1 MKGKT
6 LSNLLLLGWCVIL
19 MIACSGEKPHYVIGV
34 SQCSEDIWR
43 NWQNAEMKMESNFHD
58 GVELRFATAHDDSKR
73 QIQQIDSLVESG
85 IQLLIV
91 APNQRSSVSSAIDR
105 AYDKG
110 IPVIVFERKT
120 DSQKYTAFVSADNYE
135 MGRTMGEYVV
145 SRLNGKGQVLEV
157 EGLKGSSPA
166 EERHKGF
173 HDALA
178 QHPEVKVV
186 TMLQGDWTEPTAY
199 QVVKDYKGDLNDID
213 VVFGHNDR
221 SAMGARKVFQERQ
234 VKMPL
239 FCGIDGLPGEN
250 GGIRQVRGS
259 LLDASYIYPT
269 RGDLLLQLALDILEG
284 KPYPKETLL
293 TSALVT
299 HDNANVLLLESD
311 EVARQAQNL
320 DKLQTQASSYLRQL
334 DTQRTITLMALILI
348 ALLLLTMVLFFLYHR
363 SKVSAQRERMVNNLW
378 KMEVPE
384 ELKASESPEPAPSE
398 SPEPAPSEA
407 EESEQ
412 AETPEPLFIV
422 RFKDVVEAR
431 LANSDLSV
439 DDLAA
444 AMNLSRVQ
452 LYRKVKAISGSS
464 PIELLRT
471 ARLNRGYQLLLQTN
485 KTISEIAYE
494 IGFTAP
500 SYFTRCFKNEFG
512 ISPSDLQTK

>member
-6 LSNLLLLGWCVIL
+6 LSNLLLLSWCVML
-19 MIACSGEKPHYVIGV
+19 MVACSREKPHYIIGV

-58 GVELRFATAHDDSKR
+58 GVELRFTTALDDSKR

-91 APNQRSSVSSAIDR
+91 APNQRSSVKSAIDR

-120 DSQKYTAFVSADNYE
+120 DSQKYT
-135 MGRTMGEYVV
+135 RLMGEYVV
-145 SRLNGKGQVLEV
+145 SRLDGKGNVLEV
-157 EGLKGSSPA
+157 AGLKGSSPA

-173 HDALA
+173 LEALA
-178 QHPEVKVV
+178 RYPEVKVV
-186 TMLQGDWTEPTAY
+186 KMLQGDWTEPTAY
-199 QVVKDYKGDLNDID
+199 QAVKDYKGDLNDID

-234 VKMPL
+234 AKMPL

-250 GGIRQVRGS
+250 GGIRLVRDS

-269 RGDLLLQLALDILEG
+269 RGDLLLQLAIDILEG
-284 KPYPKETLL
+284 KPYSKETLL
-293 TSALVT
+293 TSAIVT

-320 DKLQTQASSYLRQL
+320 DKLQMQASSYLKQL

-378 KMEVPE
+378 NMEVPVVSDTS
-384 ELKASESPEPAPSE
+384 ELSESPEQEPSE
-398 SPEPAPSEA
+398 ETD
-407 EESEQ
+407 SEQ
-412 AETPEPLFIV
+412 EETPEPLFIV
-422 RFKDVVEAR
+422 RFKDVVEKR
-431 LANSDLSV
+431 LSDSTLSV

-471 ARLNRGYQLLLQTN
+471 ARLNRGYQLLIQTN
-485 KTISEIAYE
+485 KTVSEIAYE

-512 ISPSDLQTK
+512 ISPSDIQAK

>member
-43 NWQNAEMKMESNFHD
+43 SWQNAEMVMESNFHD
-58 GVELRFATAHDDSKR
+58 GVELRFATALDDSER
-73 QIQQIDSLVESG
+73 QIQQIDSLVDSG

-91 APNQRSSVSSAIDR
+91 APNQKSSVTSAIDR

-135 MGRTMGEYVV
+135 MGRQMGEYVV
-145 SRLNGKGQVLEV
+145 SRLNGKGNIMEV
-157 EGLKGSSPA
+157 EGLKGSSSA

-173 HDALA
+173 LETLT
-178 QHPEVKVV
+178 QYPEVKVV
-186 TMLQGDWTEPTAY
+186 ARLQGDWTEQTAY
-199 QVVKDYKGDLNDID
+199 QAVKDYKGDLNAID
-213 VVFGHNDR
+213 FVFGHNDR
-221 SAMGARKVFQERQ
+221 SAIGAREVFQERQ
-234 VKMPL
+234 AKMPL

-250 GGIRQVRGS
+250 GGIRQVRDS

-284 KPYPKETLL
+284 KPYAKETLL

-334 DTQRTITLMALILI
+334 DTQRTITLMALFLV
-348 ALLLLTMVLFFLYHR
+348 ALLLLTMVLFYLYHR
-363 SKVSAQRERMVNNLW
+363 SKVSAQRERVVNNLW
-378 KMEVPE
+378 NMEVPE
-384 ELKASESPEPAPSE
+384 IAESSESPGEK
-398 SPEPAPSEA
+398 PSEA
-407 EESEQ
+407 AESEQ
-412 AETPEPLFIV
+412 EETPEPLFIV
-422 RFKDVVEAR
+422 RFKDVVEKR
-431 LANSDLSV
+431 LSDSELSV

-471 ARLNRGYQLLLQTN
+471 ARLNRGYQLLIQTN
-485 KTISEIAYE
+485 KTVSEIAYE

>member
-6 LSNLLLLGWCVIL
+6 LSNLLLLSWCVML
-19 MIACSGEKPHYVIGV
+19 MVACSREKPHYIIGV

-58 GVELRFATAHDDSKR
+58 GVELRFTTALDDSKR

-91 APNQRSSVSSAIDR
+91 APNQRSSVKSAIDR

-135 MGRTMGEYVV
+135 MGRLIGEYVV
-145 SRLNGKGQVLEV
+145 SRLNGKGNVMEI
-157 EGLKGSSPA
+157 EGLKGSSSA
-166 EERHKGF
+166 EDRHKGF
-173 HDALA
+173 HEAL
-178 QHPEVKVV
+178 
-186 TMLQGDWTEPTAY
+186 WTEPTAY
-199 QVVKDYKGDLNDID
+199 QAVKDYKGDLNNID

-234 VKMPL
+234 AKMPL

-250 GGIRQVRGS
+250 GGIRLVRDS

-284 KPYPKETLL
+284 KPYSKETLL

-363 SKVSAQRERMVNNLW
+363 SKVSAQRERMLNNLW
-378 KMEVPE
+378 NMEVPE
-384 ELKASESPEPAPSE
+384 EAKPSE
-398 SPEPAPSEA
+398 SPEQEPSKA

-431 LANSDLSV
+431 LADSELSV

-512 ISPSDLQTK
+512 ISPSDLQAK

>member
-43 NWQNAEMKMESNFHD
+43 SWQNAEMVMESNFHD
-58 GVELRFATAHDDSKR
+58 GVELRFATALDDSER
-73 QIQQIDSLVESG
+73 QIQQIDSLVDSG

-91 APNQRSSVSSAIDR
+91 APNQKSSVTSAIDR

-135 MGRTMGEYVV
+135 MGRQMGEYVV
-145 SRLNGKGQVLEV
+145 SRLNGKGNIMEV
-157 EGLKGSSPA
+157 EGLKGSSSA

-173 HDALA
+173 LETLT
-178 QHPEVKVV
+178 QYPEVKVV
-186 TMLQGDWTEPTAY
+186 ARLQGDWTEQTAY
-199 QVVKDYKGDLNDID
+199 QAVKDYKGDLNAID
-213 VVFGHNDR
+213 FVFGHNDR
-221 SAMGARKVFQERQ
+221 SAIGAREVFQERQ
-234 VKMPL
+234 AKMPL

-250 GGIRQVRGS
+250 GGIRQVRDS

-284 KPYPKETLL
+284 KPYAKETLL

-378 KMEVPE
+378 NMEVPE
-384 ELKASESPEPAPSE
+384 IAESSESPGEN
-398 SPEPAPSEA
+398 PSEA
-407 EESEQ
+407 AESEQ
-412 AETPEPLFIV
+412 EETPEPLFIV
-422 RFKDVVEAR
+422 RFKDVVEKR
-431 LANSDLSV
+431 LSDSELSV

-471 ARLNRGYQLLLQTN
+471 ARLNRGYQLLIQTN
-485 KTISEIAYE
+485 KTVSEIAYE
-494 IGFTAP
+494 VGFTAP

>member
-43 NWQNAEMKMESNFHD
+43 SWQNAEMVMESNFHD
-58 GVELRFATAHDDSKR
+58 GVELRFATAHGDSKR
-73 QIQQIDSLVESG
+73 QIQQIDSLVDSG

-91 APNQRSSVSSAIDR
+91 APNQKSSVTSAIDR

-135 MGRTMGEYVV
+135 MGRQMGEYVV
-145 SRLNGKGQVLEV
+145 SRLNGKGNIMEV
-157 EGLKGSSPA
+157 EGLKGSSSA

-173 HDALA
+173 LETLT
-178 QHPEVKVV
+178 QYPEVKVV
-186 TMLQGDWTEPTAY
+186 ARLQGDWTEQTAY
-199 QVVKDYKGDLNDID
+199 QAVKDYKGDLNAID
-213 VVFGHNDR
+213 FVFGHNDR
-221 SAMGARKVFQERQ
+221 SAIGAREVFQERQ
-234 VKMPL
+234 AKMPL

-250 GGIRQVRGS
+250 GGIRQVRDS

-284 KPYPKETLL
+284 KPYAKETLL

-378 KMEVPE
+378 NMEVSE
-384 ELKASESPEPAPSE
+384 IAESSESPGEK
-398 SPEPAPSEA
+398 PSEA
-407 EESEQ
+407 AESEQ
-412 AETPEPLFIV
+412 EETPEPLFIV
-422 RFKDVVEAR
+422 RFKDVVEKR
-431 LANSDLSV
+431 LSDSELSV

-471 ARLNRGYQLLLQTN
+471 ARLNRGYQLLIQTN
-485 KTISEIAYE
+485 KTVSEIAYE